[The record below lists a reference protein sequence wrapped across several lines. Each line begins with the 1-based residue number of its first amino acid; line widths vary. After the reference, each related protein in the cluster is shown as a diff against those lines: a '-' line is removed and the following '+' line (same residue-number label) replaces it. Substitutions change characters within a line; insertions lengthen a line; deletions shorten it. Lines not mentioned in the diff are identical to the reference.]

1 MLHRVVREAETMME
15 RLNKQ
20 HRFPVTTWCVVVLMS
35 GIFECLGIS
44 VRAQSTGQD
53 WEKGAGGKQQF
64 EVASVRENKSGGP
77 SSSNFSLDNGN
88 SYFVIKKNDK
98 LDLNGTL
105 FSAKNQSLM
114 RYIIFAYKLS
124 GTQELALRF
133 DYFKGLELRVPPWVK
148 DDGYDIEARAP
159 QPATKDQLRLMMQ
172 SLLAERFNLQVHR
185 ETREAPVFA
194 LVLEKAGRLG
204 PQLEQHKAN
213 DDCSATAFPEGS
225 SKAATQAQSLAALPI
240 PCGQIAHLPP
250 GTPGANRFGGR
261 NVTLVLLG
269 TSMPTQTGLL
279 TLPRP
284 VVDETGLKGG
294 YDFWIEWTYEDTS
307 EDGNGETGGTFREA
321 LKNQLGLKLKPDK
334 GPVEVLVIDHVERP
348 TAN

>member
-1 MLHRVVREAETMME
+1 MIPVGYRAEP
-15 RLNKQ
+15 RL
-20 HRFPVTTWCVVVLMS
+20 FAVFCALLLTAEIFTGAGMS
-35 GIFECLGIS
+35 AH
-44 VRAQSTGQD
+44 AQSAEQD
-53 WEKGAGGKQQF
+53 WEKAAGGKQQF
-64 EVASVRENKSGGP
+64 EVASVRENKGGGR
-77 SSSNFSLDNGN
+77 SYSNFSLDNGN
-88 SYFVIKKNDK
+88 AYFVINKNDK

-133 DYFKGLELRVPPWVK
+133 DYFKGLELHVPGWVK

-172 SLLAERFNLQVHR
+172 SLLAERFNLQVHL

-194 LVLEKAGRLG
+194 LVLEKPGKLG
-204 PQLEQHKAN
+204 PQLERHTAT
-213 DDCSATAFPEGS
+213 DDCSATAFPED
-225 SKAATQAQSLAALPI
+225 AAKSATPVQSLSKLPI
-240 PCGQIAHLPP
+240 PCGHIAHLPP
-250 GTPGANRFGGR
+250 GSPGANRFGGR
-261 NVTLVLLG
+261 NVTLALLG

-284 VVDETGLKGG
+284 VVDETGLPGG

-307 EDGNGETGGTFREA
+307 EVDNGETGGTFREA
-321 LKNQLGLKLKPDK
+321 LKNQLGLKLEPQK
-334 GPVEVLVIDHVERP
+334 GLVQVLLIDHVERP